1 MKTIFISL
9 LLLFSSAFSQSDIP
23 ISKYLNEVASGNTD
37 KVRMILPDLMVEY
50 PNDPGVK
57 FLTAAV
63 LSDAMK
69 ALDIYSDIV
78 NNSPQSIW
86 ADDALYRI
94 IQFNVVLGDN
104 NAAVDNLNLL
114 RNRYPTSEFIV
125 PSADLVKTAL
135 GVKGDFKSTNVA
147 NINKDV
153 NPEIKNINQEPKKI
167 EQKNEDIIIIPSNT
181 KVENKVAEV
190 SENEA
195 TEEVNEMQNLAE
207 NLDTEVEEN
216 NDLDI
221 NGKDDIKIKEKPI
234 EKVDKNEPKTEN
246 KDNAQ
251 QLKEILNKQIEKEK
265 EAKKNLA
272 VAENTPKKTETSKAK
287 TEEVKTVD
295 LTKKEENSVRWGL
308 QVGIYETKEPADSE
322 KNKFLSQRMR
332 TEVMPRNID
341 GKMMYAVIV
350 GHYTSKSNAEAAKI
364 IINQQCNCNPIIIEK

>member
-1 MKTIFISL
+1 MKTIFISF

>member
-1 MKTIFISL
+1 MKTIFISF

-153 NPEIKNINQEPKKI
+153 NPEIKKINQEPKKI

-221 NGKDDIKIKEKPI
+221 TGKDDIKIKEKPI

-265 EAKKNLA
+265 EAKKDLA

>member
-1 MKTIFISL
+1 MKTIFISF

-23 ISKYLNEVASGNTD
+23 ISKYLNEVASGNSD

-69 ALDIYSDIV
+69 ALDIYTDIV

-86 ADDALYRI
+86 ADDALYRV
-94 IQFNVVLGDN
+94 IQFNVVLNDE
-104 NAAVDNLNLL
+104 NAATQNLELL
-114 RNRYPTSEFIV
+114 RKRYPTSEFIV

-153 NPEIKNINQEPKKI
+153 NPEIKKINQEPKKI

-221 NGKDDIKIKEKPI
+221 TGKDDIKIKEKPI

-265 EAKKNLA
+265 EAKKDLA